1 MRWLGVAYIRL
12 SEGFVPPNR
21 SKQTNAKAV
30 SSGVV
35 KSFER
40 INGFITM
47 DIRTDLMKHFGAGM
61 LIAVIIGIIAYCTN
75 GNWLNILLTSALCG
89 VVANLAKDYSD
100 KAHGCVWD
108 WSDVGAGTLGA
119 IFGASIVALSAIVI

>member
-1 MRWLGVAYIRL
+1 
-12 SEGFVPPNR
+12 
-21 SKQTNAKAV
+21 
-30 SSGVV
+30 
-35 KSFER
+35 
-40 INGFITM
+40 M

-61 LIAVIIGIIAYCTN
+61 LIAVIIGIIAYCTS
-75 GNWLNILLTSALCG
+75 GNCLNVLLTSALCG
-89 VVANLAKDYSD
+89 VVANLAKEYAD